1 MNKNKVKI
9 NIYNSEY
16 SICSDEPVEYVM
28 DLGVEIDQR
37 LNSIMKNN
45 PRISVIQATVLLA
58 LEYADKAKKSD
69 KGTDKL
75 RAQIKDYLEDASS
88 ARMEAE
94 LSKREADRLARE
106 LENLRSKGSTGGNPN
121 LLF

>member
-28 DLGVEIDQR
+28 DLGSEIDQR
-37 LNSIMKNN
+37 LNTIMKNN

-106 LENLRSKGSTGGNPN
+106 LENLRAKTANSGNPN